1 MSRGSL
7 GLDFLS
13 DNDDFWGA
21 YGRDIVS
28 HSSWHIDRELRWL
41 DPCKDTLDRT
51 MDFDCHR
58 DLGFA
63 VSWVAEDMED
73 EIEGKGNENMWKIR
87 LSESRMERMGT
98 RN

>member
-1 MSRGSL
+1 
-7 GLDFLS
+7 
-13 DNDDFWGA
+13 
-21 YGRDIVS
+21 
-28 HSSWHIDRELRWL
+28 
-41 DPCKDTLDRT
+41 